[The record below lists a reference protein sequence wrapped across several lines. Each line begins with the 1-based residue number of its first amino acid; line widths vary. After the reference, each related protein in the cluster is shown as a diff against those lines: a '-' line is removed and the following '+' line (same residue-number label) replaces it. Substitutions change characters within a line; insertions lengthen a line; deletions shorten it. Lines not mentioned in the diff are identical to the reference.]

1 MNTGELQELAQQL
14 RVDSIRAAA
23 AAGSGHPTSSM
34 SAADLMAVLLAHHF
48 RYDFDRPAHPAAD
61 RFVLSKGH
69 ASPLL
74 YAMYKAA
81 GALDDDALLTFRK
94 LGSRLEGH
102 PTPRRLPWVETATG
116 SLGQGLPVG
125 AGIALAGKRLDRT
138 GYRVWVLCGDSELA
152 EGSVWEAA
160 EQAAYEHLDNLTAIV
175 DVNRLG
181 QRGPTRHGHDLDAY
195 ARRFQAFGWH
205 TVEIDGHDVDAVD
218 RAYGEALSTS
228 GQPTVILARTLKGKG
243 VEAVQDREGLHG
255 KPLPEADEAIA
266 ELGGRRDLRVHVQE
280 PPAARMLH
288 SVGTA
293 QLELP
298 RWDKES
304 HREGVATRDAYGQA
318 LTALG
323 TAREDVVAL
332 DGEVSDSTR
341 AEFFAKEH
349 PDRFFECYI
358 AEQQMVANAVGFA
371 ARGWV
376 PYASTFAAF
385 LTRAYDFVRM
395 ASVSGAGINLVGSHA
410 GVAIGQDGPSQMG
423 LEDLAMMRAVHDS
436 TVLYPCDANQAAHL
450 VAAMAGCDGIR
461 YLRTSRGK
469 SPVIYGPD
477 EEFRVGG
484 SKVLRSSDQDRMTLV
499 AAGVTVHEALAAADA
514 LKGEGI
520 AVRVID
526 LYSVKP
532 ADLPTLRKAAEDTG
546 CLLTVEDHHE
556 EGGIGDAVLT
566 AFLDGRPVP
575 RLARLAVRSMPGSA
589 SPEEQ
594 LHAAGIDAESIA
606 AAGRLLVEEAVVR

>member
-1 MNTGELQELAQQL
+1 MNSREFADLARQL
-14 RVDSIRAAA
+14 RVDSVRAAA

-34 SAADLMAVLLAHHF
+34 SAADLMAVLLAGHL
-48 RYDFDRPAHPAAD
+48 RYDFDRPAHPAND

-74 YAMYKAA
+74 YAAYKAA
-81 GALDDDALLTFRK
+81 GAIDDEELLTFREQ
-94 LGSRLEGH
+94 GSRLEGH

-125 AGIALAGKRLDRT
+125 VGIALAGARLDRT

-160 EQAAYEHLDNLTAIV
+160 EHAAFEHLDNLTAIV

-205 TVEIDGHDVDAVD
+205 TVQIDGHDVDAID
-218 RAYGEALSTS
+218 RAYGEAISTL
-228 GQPTVILARTLKGKG
+228 GQPTAILARTLKGKG
-243 VEAVQDREGLHG
+243 VEDVQDREGLHG
-255 KPLPEADEAIA
+255 KPLPDAEAAVA
-266 ELGGRRDLRVHVQE
+266 ELGGTSDLRIRAAE
-280 PPAARMLH
+280 PPATRVLH
-288 SVGTA
+288 SVRTGNY
-293 QLELP
+293 QPP
-298 RWDKES
+298 RWG
-304 HREGVATRDAYGQA
+304 EGDEVPTRDAYGKA
-318 LTALG
+318 LAALG
-323 TAREDVVAL
+323 TGRGDIVAL

-358 AEQQMVANAVGFA
+358 AEQQMVAAAVGLA
-371 ARGWV
+371 SRGWV
-376 PYASTFAAF
+376 PYASSFAAF

-423 LEDLAMMRAVHDS
+423 LEDLAMFRAVHGS
-436 TVLYPCDANQAAHL
+436 TVLYPCDANQTAHL
-450 VAAMAGCDGIR
+450 VATMAGLDGVR
-461 YLRTSRGK
+461 YLRTSRGAT
-469 SPVIYGPD
+469 PVIYGPH
-477 EEFRVGG
+477 EEFPVGG
-484 SKVLRSSDQDRMTLV
+484 SKVLRSSAHDRVTLV

-514 LKGEGI
+514 LDREGI

-532 ADLPTLRKAAEDTG
+532 VDRLTLRQAAEDTG
-546 CLLTVEDHHE
+546 CLVTIEDHHP
-556 EGGIGDAVLT
+556 EGGLGDAVLDP
-566 AFLDGRPVP
+566 FLDGRPLP
-575 RLARLAVRSMPGSA
+575 RLVRLAVRTMPGSA
-589 SPEEQ
+589 SPEQQ

-606 AAGRLLVEEAVVR
+606 AGVRLLVEQAVVP